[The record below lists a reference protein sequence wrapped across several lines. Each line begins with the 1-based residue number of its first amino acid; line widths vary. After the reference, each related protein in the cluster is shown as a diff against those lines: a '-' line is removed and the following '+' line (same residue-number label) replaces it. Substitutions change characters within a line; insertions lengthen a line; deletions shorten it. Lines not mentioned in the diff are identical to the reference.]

1 MTHVAAAAAA
11 AAHDALAE
19 AGLKLAM
26 LALASIATLSFAGTV
41 SRYLFGL
48 PIGWVPDWTGYL
60 LAISVFLAAPAVMRR
75 GQHVAMDLLANL
87 LPGAGVARALRGLV
101 ALLTLA
107 ILATLTWVVVV
118 SASDAWRAGTL
129 TAAGYPIPRWWLLS
143 GIAYGFGSCA
153 AYALRDLVG
162 AALGRPAASAP
173 EAGADAAG
181 TLS

>member
-1 MTHVAAAAAA
+1 MTRSAAAAA

-19 AGLKLAM
+19 AGLRLAM
-26 LALASIATLSFAGTV
+26 FALASMATLSFAGTV
-41 SRYLFGL
+41 SRYLFAL

-87 LPGAGVARALRGLV
+87 LPGAGVRRALRGIV

-143 GIAYGFGSCA
+143 AIAYGFGSCA

-162 AALGRPAASAP
+162 AVRGRPAASAP
-173 EAGADAAG
+173 NADGEAAG
-181 TLS
+181 SPS